1 MVVGDYLRFLGHA
14 AFEVMLGGA
23 RLLIDPF
30 LTGNPLAAAS
40 PRDFDQLDG
49 VLVTH
54 DHGDHLGDAV
64 DICRRT
70 GAPAV
75 AIYDLAVHLQG
86 QGVKEVV
93 GLNIGGTAEVAGV
106 RVTLVEALHSSER
119 GHPTGFILRRGEHS
133 IYHAGDTQVF
143 SDMQLYRRLYHPT
156 VALLPIS
163 GYYTMGP
170 EEAALAVELLQPR
183 IAVPMHYDT
192 FPVIRQ
198 DPNRFAKLVKE
209 AAPDVQVAILKP
221 GDSLNL

>member
-1 MVVGDYLRFLGHA
+1 MVGDYLRFLGHA
-14 AFEVMLGGA
+14 AFEVALGGA
-23 RLLIDPF
+23 RLLVDPF
-30 LTGNPLAAAS
+30 LTGNPLAAAK
-40 PRDFDQLDG
+40 PGDFERLDG

-54 DHGDHLGDAV
+54 DHGDHLGDTV
-64 DICRRT
+64 EICRRT
-70 GAPAV
+70 GASAV

-93 GLNIGGTAEVAGV
+93 GLNIGGTTEVAGV

-119 GHPTGFILRRGEHS
+119 GHPTGFILRHGNHS